1 MVRFFVK
8 SFPINFKKKKKREK
22 RRRKS
27 WGKCLLASKLAKSA
41 LELNNR
47 TRQLDD
53 DDDDV
58 AGNDDDYDDSTEPS
72 LASTSVCF
80 YCFRTSPCPVAPSP
94 HRARL
99 PLGSR
104 SVVAADGGYSTLH
117 KRHFLQIFPVFV
129 RFYSLCRFVLL
140 GSFAVVLSIKRKLIA
155 LDPQRED
162 RFGIALDPM
171 EGQFGIHQQRHAEAH
186 GKEHDQVVYSG
197 KGRIYVRYT
206 VGAGNTLAEGGT

>member
-1 MVRFFVK
+1 M
-8 SFPINFKKKKKREK
+8 K

-53 DDDDV
+53 DDDDDDV
-58 AGNDDDYDDSTEPS
+58 AGNGDDYDDSTEPS

-80 YCFRTSPCPVAPSP
+80 YCFRTSPCPSP
-94 HRARL
+94 NTHRARL

-104 SVVAADGGYSTLH
+104 SVVDAGGGYSTLH
-117 KRHFLQIFPVFV
+117 KRHFLRIFPVFV

-140 GSFAVVLSIKRKLIA
+140 GSFAVVWSK
-155 LDPQRED
+155 
-162 RFGIALDPM
+162 
-171 EGQFGIHQQRHAEAH
+171 
-186 GKEHDQVVYSG
+186 KES
-197 KGRIYVRYT
+197 
-206 VGAGNTLAEGGT
+206 